1 VEHPQLIHPYPA
13 ELEEELEHAG
23 RHLVL
28 RPIRPQDAAQ
38 HCRFLSLISPE
49 DLRARFFD
57 AVRQLPEAE
66 LAHFTHIDYDREM
79 AFVAVGRDADGGEEI
94 LGVARACIDPNGL
107 TAEFAVLVRS
117 DLKGRGLGRLLMDKL
132 IRYCRA
138 RGLRELWGSILTEN
152 VPMRGLAHSL
162 GFRVRGTECSI
173 EEVVLNL
180 QAQSPPLAQ
189 FRRPPAGG
197 PTVSPGTPAP
207 EDSRGSGTLSGGP
220 IC

>member
-1 VEHPQLIHPYPA
+1 MEQQPLVHPYPA
-13 ELEEELEHAG
+13 QLQEELEHGG

-28 RPIRPQDAAQ
+28 RPIRPQDAPQ
-38 HCRFLSLISPE
+38 HRRFLSLISPE

-66 LAHFTHIDYDREM
+66 LTHFTHIDYEREM

-94 LGVARACIDPNGL
+94 LGVARACVDPGNL

-138 RGLRELWGSILTEN
+138 RGLRELWGSILTAN
-152 VPMRGLAHSL
+152 DPMRHLAHSL
-162 GFRVRGTECSI
+162 GFRVRRTECSI
-173 EEVVLNL
+173 EEVVLDL
-180 QAQSPPLAQ
+180 QAQSSTLAQ
-189 FRRPPAGG
+189 
-197 PTVSPGTPAP
+197 SPCNSAP
-207 EDSRGSGTLSGGP
+207 QDSRSLSTRSGGP
-220 IC
+220 ICLTDTTGI

>member
-1 VEHPQLIHPYPA
+1 VEQPPLVHPYPA

-23 RHLVL
+23 RHLTL

-38 HCRFLSLISPE
+38 HRRFLSLISPE

-66 LAHFTHIDYDREM
+66 LSHFTHIDYDREM
-79 AFVAVGRDADGGEEI
+79 AFIAVGRDADGSEEI
-94 LGVARACIDPNGL
+94 LGVARACADRDRL

-117 DLKGRGLGRLLMDKL
+117 DLKGRGLGRLLMEKL

-152 VPMRGLAHSL
+152 APMKHLAHSL
-162 GFRVRGTECSI
+162 GFRVRGTECSVD
-173 EEVVLNL
+173 EVVLDL
-180 QAQSPPLAQ
+180 QTQSPPLAQ
-189 FRRPPAGG
+189 SPPPPPGIASRSAGR
-197 PTVSPGTPAP
+197 A
-207 EDSRGSGTLSGGP
+207 
-220 IC
+220 

>member
-1 VEHPQLIHPYPA
+1 MEPQPHIHPYPA
-13 ELEEELEHAG
+13 DLAEELEHGG
-23 RHLVL
+23 RHLML
-28 RPIRPQDAAQ
+28 RPIRPQDAPQ
-38 HCRFLSLISPE
+38 HRRFLSLISPE

-79 AFVAVGRDADGGEEI
+79 AFVAVGRDADGSEEI
-94 LGVARACIDPNGL
+94 LGVARACADPNKL

-152 VPMRGLAHSL
+152 VPMRHLAHSL
-162 GFRVRGTECSI
+162 GFKVRGTECNVA
-173 EEVVLNL
+173 EVVLDL

-189 FRRPPAGG
+189 SPLPPADG
-197 PTVSPGTPAP
+197 PTVAPCNSVP
-207 EDSRGSGTLSGGP
+207 EDSRSPNARSGRP

>member
-1 VEHPQLIHPYPA
+1 VEQPQFIHPYPA
-13 ELEEELEHAG
+13 QLQEELEHGG

-28 RPIRPQDAAQ
+28 RPIRPQDAPQ
-38 HCRFLSLISPE
+38 HRRFLSLISPE

-94 LGVARACIDPNGL
+94 LGVARACADPNNV

-132 IRYCRA
+132 IRYCRS
-138 RGLRELWGSILTEN
+138 RGVRELWGSILTAN
-152 VPMRGLAHSL
+152 VPMTRLAHSL
-162 GFRVRGTECSI
+162 GFRVRGMECSV
-173 EEVVLNL
+173 EEVVLDL

-189 FRRPPAGG
+189 
-197 PTVSPGTPAP
+197 SLCNSAP
-207 EDSRGSGTLSGGP
+207 EDSCSPRARSGGP